1 MKKQFYIR
9 SSKDT
14 ATGLPLAFQVVID
27 DLFLWYGVFNHE
39 RKTYDYR
46 QAVNKRLDTKGW
58 ACISEE
64 QFYKTMKSKKE
75 IIKNLLSAYGLYVE
89 RLMLKSSIPGRHQIS
104 SNV

>member
-9 SSKDT
+9 NAKDST
-14 ATGLPLAFQVVID
+14 TGLPLAFQVVID
-27 DLFLWYGVFNHE
+27 DLFLWYGIFNHE

-46 QAVNKRLDTKGW
+46 QAVNKRLDSKGW
-58 ACISEE
+58 ACVTEE
-64 QFYKTMKSKKE
+64 QFYRAMKMKNE

-89 RLMLKSSIPGRHQIS
+89 RLMLKSSIPGRLQIS